1 MNVVTLILP
10 KDMDSLE
17 KKYAEVLADIVA
29 KRLTPEELEYLISEL
44 EKRDIEFYKTNN
56 I

>member
-10 KDMDSLE
+10 KDMRILE

-29 KRLTPEELEYLISEL
+29 ERLTPEELEYLISEL
-44 EKRDIEFYKTNN
+44 EKKEKIS
-56 I
+56 